1 MIKKQRKAEVAIKQ
15 KLNTQEEEFRE
26 REKIKLR

>member
-1 MIKKQRKAEVAIKQ
+1 MIKKQKKAEVAIKQ
-15 KLNTQEEEFRE
+15 KLNTQAEDFRE

>member
-1 MIKKQRKAEVAIKQ
+1 MIKKQRKAEVTIKQ